1 MTIASPA
8 PQGTTAGGRNGERL
22 RGLYA
27 SLGARLSVAALAP
40 AAGAGLL
47 VVAIFLIDL
56 SSAASFAGGA
66 VYLVPLLFGWWLARP
81 GQVVMLA
88 VLTSGLLIAGHL
100 LSATDPAAPAGL
112 LERGLV
118 LFVLLAVAALLAAA
132 KRREQAF
139 ADESAAQA
147 ARLAAARTQAR
158 IANQGTG
165 AFLSSLNHELRTP
178 LNAII
183 GFSEMVGNEVLGPLG
198 TERYRG
204 YMRDINV
211 SGRHLLG
218 LVTGLLDLARIETG
232 RVELREEKVDLDEL
246 LSGCLSEMEAR
257 LKKAGIAVERELR
270 PGLPPLKAD
279 PKRLRQILMS
289 LLTNAVSYTPE
300 GGSLR
305 VIAWCRP
312 ADGYVIQ
319 VSDTGIG
326 IRLEDIPAALAPFG
340 QVKGHEHAA
349 RKGAGLGLTLAKAL
363 TELHAGSLDLQS
375 EPGKGTTATLRFP
388 AERIVS
394 IAEAA

>member
-1 MTIASPA
+1 M
-8 PQGTTAGGRNGERL
+8 
-22 RGLYA
+22 
-27 SLGARLSVAALAP
+27 
-40 AAGAGLL
+40 AGAGLL
-47 VVAIFLIDL
+47 AIAIFLVDL
-56 SSAASFAGGA
+56 SGAASFAGGA

-81 GQVVMLA
+81 VQIVGLA
-88 VLTSGLLIAGHL
+88 VLASALLIAGHL
-100 LSATDPAAPAGL
+100 LNAADPLAPSGL

-118 LFVLLAVAALLAAA
+118 LLLLSAVAALLVAA
-132 KRREQAF
+132 KRRERAF
-139 ADESAAQA
+139 TAESAAQA
-147 ARLAAARTQAR
+147 ACLVAARTQAR
-158 IANQGTG
+158 LASQGTS

-204 YMRDINV
+204 YMCDINE

-218 LVTGLLDLARIETG
+218 LVTDLLDLAKIETG
-232 RVELREEKVDLDEL
+232 RVELREETVELDEL
-246 LSGCLSEMEAR
+246 LSGCLAELEAR
-257 LKKAGIAVERELR
+257 LKKAGIAVQRELR

-279 PKRLRQILMS
+279 PKRLRQILTN
-289 LLTNAVSYTPE
+289 LLSNAVAFTPE

-305 VIAWCRP
+305 VTAWCRP

-340 QVKGHEHAA
+340 QVKGHDHAA

-388 AERIVS
+388 AERVVS
-394 IAEAA
+394 LDKVA